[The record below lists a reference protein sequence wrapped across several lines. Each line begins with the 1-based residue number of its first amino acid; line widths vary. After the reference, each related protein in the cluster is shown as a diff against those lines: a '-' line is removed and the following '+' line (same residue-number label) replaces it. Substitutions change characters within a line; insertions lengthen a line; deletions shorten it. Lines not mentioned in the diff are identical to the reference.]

1 MTRSYRVAFYRELVG
16 GMGKPYDSELYAIR
30 IKGCDS
36 EQAAAEE
43 AIKKFQKRNKLAHWS
58 HLATKYEVSAVG

>member
-1 MTRSYRVAFYRELVG
+1 MARSYRVKFYRGLVG
-16 GMGKPYDSELYAIR
+16 DTGKPYDSELYATR

-43 AIKKFQKRNKLAHWS
+43 AIKRFQKRNKLVHWS
-58 HLATKYEVSAVG
+58 DLATKYEVSTVG